1 MPANIRDTQ
10 FAISYK
16 KQAAIA
22 TPNPSGDYWRV
33 TKVNQDL
40 ANVSFGTEPIDEVGS
55 GTDWIT
61 GISKTAKDVSFPIE
75 KILSSQFAAW
85 AFGMAMGKVSKS
97 GSSSPFTYTITPIV
111 PGTDCLNLPVFTA
124 LEKVPHCGGGAD
136 TVFRALAGCAI
147 NELTLTLEKGPQRSS
162 ARLSAS
168 VVGTGWTDEATS
180 ITMPSTVLVESRL
193 PAASMT
199 FAINGQT
206 DLVSAGLISSITWT
220 YSNNARTDD
229 GYFPG
234 SGVQDGFAIRG
245 RMEMGEQRS
254 IGLSFTARAKAGTPE
269 LASIKALTEG
279 TAVIGLQGDLISGAD
294 YHSLGITMHRLVYS
308 AVELPP
314 ENGLV
319 GVRVTSQ
326 PMLHASNGI
335 CTVVVKTNE
344 NNICSASV

>member
-1 MPANIRDTQ
+1 VPANIRDTQ

-40 ANVSFGTEPIDEVGS
+40 ANVSFGTEPIDEIGT

-61 GISKTAKDVSFPIE
+61 GVSKTAKDVNFPIE

-136 TVFRALAGCAI
+136 TIFRALAGCAI
-147 NELTLTLEKGPQRSS
+147 NELTLTLEKGPQRAS

-168 VVGTGWTDEATS
+168 IVGTGWTDEATS

-326 PMLHASNGI
+326 PMLHSSNGL

-344 NNICSASV
+344 NNICSAST